1 MKYPQFAPPKVM
13 ETVYYNLRHM
23 SITSQTII
31 DANAQGLDALADV
44 LHALNVGIIICGSHG
59 CGKGICP
66 TVSNAVA
73 KSS

>member
-1 MKYPQFAPPKVM
+1 
-13 ETVYYNLRHM
+13 M
-23 SITSQTII
+23 SITSQIII
-31 DANAQGLDALADV
+31 DANAQGHGALADV